1 MIIYATP
8 ILTRK
13 NKKSI
18 VFFVKVQ
25 KGGFLQKLSIY
36 EQFINSQKKSNLPID
51 ILTFIDYYI
60 DKVKESQSQKG
71 LGEVNGGRNERY
83 YRKLYK

>member
-1 MIIYATP
+1 MDFY
-8 ILTRK
+8 
-13 NKKSI
+13 KKS
-18 VFFVKVQ
+18 K
-25 KGGFLQKLSIY
+25 IY

-71 LGEVNGGRNERY
+71 
-83 YRKLYK
+83 